1 MANKFAPFANESDVL
16 TIGELSIENHEGYI
30 ALIGD
35 WTIERT
41 RPGLAAAKALADTL
55 QRAIDV
61 MTEDAKSGSLPDV
74 LPDSTTKPSESIPNP
89 FQ

>member
-16 TIGELSIENHEGYI
+16 TVGERSIENHDGYI

-61 MTEDAKSGSLPDV
+61 MTEDAKNGSLPDV
-74 LPDSTTKPSESIPNP
+74 LTKSTTPSKSITNP